1 MKYEDISQEQHLFID
16 LALQGENILVDACI
30 GSGKTTA
37 IQTLCGLMGADRRI
51 LYLTYNKLLKLDAKS
66 KIKTRG
72 TKTTVTNYHGFCYSE
87 LRRNGQQPNLSDCI
101 QLYNQSNLPVRHYDV
116 LILDEYQDIEQE
128 IAEMLYHIKDA
139 NPGIQIIAVGDMAQ
153 KIYDKTRL
161 NAAAFITDFLGA
173 GKYRAIE
180 FTQCFRLSPDLAQRL
195 GTIWGKEIRG
205 VNENCSVEYMTIHDA
220 INTLAQYKPGEILC
234 LGACVGSRNVIMN
247 TLEREYPETFNKKTV
262 WAKISEAEGGTSP
275 DSECAVFTTFDGCK
289 GMERDVCVVC
299 DWTENYWETRI
310 SRSQVNSK
318 IIRNIFCVAAS
329 RGKSRIIFL
338 KTKDL
343 LDDKTLTKVEGESS
357 KFEDMQI
364 SHMFDF
370 KFVEDIEDAYRQL
383 EVSEITPKEEPINV
397 PTKDGMIDLSVCV
410 GIYQEVAYFDQCDIT
425 IYIEEY
431 FNTHKDKDFLKREM
445 REDWGLED
453 KVLFLTSLETEQNRY
468 RTQVRLPLVPEDAW
482 NQIADRLAT
491 FLPANATVQVGCEFP
506 FGMNGNEE
514 FLVSGFADVLKDET
528 VIELKFVD
536 ELAHRHF
543 LQCAMYMV
551 SLKKNRGILWNV
563 RTNQRYEIRIP
574 DTKAFLDKVTV
585 AATKGELTEYGL
597 GSYEARTGK
606 REAFDYSD
614 IFSNFIIQNPSACET
629 VFKQMERARRAKLPF
644 GAISIKNAFASL
656 GVEIPLIPKTF
667 QRHWENYC
675 AERRRE
681 RRRSRKKAVQ
691 NAVVG
696 I

>member
-1 MKYEDISQEQHLFID
+1 MKYEDLSLEQKLFID
-16 LALQGENILVDACI
+16 LALRGENILVDACI

-37 IQTLCGLMGADRRI
+37 IQTLCGLMGAGKQI

-66 KIKTRG
+66 KIKTKG
-72 TKTTVTNYHGFCYSE
+72 TRTTVTNYHGFCYSE
-87 LRRNGQQPNLSDCI
+87 LRRNGLQPNFSDCI
-101 QLYNQSNLPVRHYDV
+101 QMYNQANLPVRQYDV
-116 LILDEYQDIEQE
+116 MILDEYQDIEQE

-173 GKYRAIE
+173 GNYKAIE

-195 GTIWGKEIRG
+195 GAIWGKEIHG
-205 VNENCSVEYMTIHDA
+205 VNENCSVEYMPIRDA

-234 LGACVGSRNVIMN
+234 LGANVGSRNVIMN
-247 TLEREYPETFNKKTV
+247 TLEKEHPETFNKKTV

-289 GMERDVCVVC
+289 GMERDVCVIC
-299 DWTENYWETRI
+299 DWTESYWDTRI

-329 RGKSRIIFL
+329 RGKRRIIFL
-338 KTKDL
+338 KAKDL
-343 LDDKTLTKVEGESS
+343 LDDKTLMKVEGECNR
-357 KFEDMQI
+357 FEDMQM

-370 KFVEDIEDAYRQL
+370 KFVEDVEDAYRQL
-383 EVSEITPKEEPINV
+383 EVKEIAPKEEPISI

-410 GIYQEVAYFDQCDIT
+410 GIYQEVAYFDHCDVNT
-425 IYIEEY
+425 YIEEY
-431 FNTHKDKDFLKREM
+431 FNTHKDKDFLKREI
-445 REDWGLED
+445 REDWGVEE

-468 RTQVRLPLVPEDAW
+468 RTQVSLPLVPEDAW

-491 FLPANATVQVGCEFP
+491 LLPANATVQVGCEIP

-514 FLVSGFADVLKDET
+514 FLATGFADVLKDEA
-528 VIELKFVD
+528 VVELKFVD

-551 SLKKNRGILWNV
+551 SLEKNLGILWNI

-574 DTKAFLDKVTV
+574 DTKAFLDKVSV
-585 AATKGELTEYGL
+585 AVTKGELPEYGL
-597 GSYEARTGK
+597 GYYGTRTGK
-606 REAFDYSD
+606 REAFNYGE
-614 IFSNFIIQNPSACET
+614 IFGNFTAQNPAACET
-629 VFKQMERARRAKLPF
+629 VYKQTELARRAKLPF
-644 GAISIKNAFASL
+644 GAISIKNAFADL

-667 QRHWENYC
+667 QRHWKNYC
-675 AERRRE
+675 TELRRE
-681 RRRSRKKAVQ
+681 RRGTRKKAAQ
-691 NAVVG
+691 SAVAG